1 MARWRRKQNTNTLST
16 IVSGL
21 TILCV
26 VLLLLGVVSSQTQK
40 LKEKEAAYAAEEQ
53 QLNEEYAALQEKAE
67 ELEEKR
73 IYVQTK
79 QFVEEMAKSRLGLVK
94 PGEMILKPGS

>member
-1 MARWRRKQNTNTLST
+1 MAGWRRKQNTNTLST

-40 LKEKEAAYAAEEQ
+40 LKEKEEAYAAEEER
-53 QLNEEYAALQEKAE
+53 LTAEYQDLKDKAG

-94 PGEMILKPGS
+94 PGEMILRPGN